1 MKRNLTLLLIGLLL
15 VSQSVF
21 GQKDLQS
28 VPALR
33 KFSQQGWKIQHA
45 HYSFDSLTIYFS
57 ALEPGKKNYDLFVT
71 RSHAGVWGAPERLSD
86 AVNSDADELW
96 PSVSSDER
104 RLYFIRRTVDD
115 KLLKSSHGTQGVN
128 DQLFVSDNLRGE
140 WQASEQSIIATAHDL
155 SPLIMPDNQTVIY
168 ARRETEKKRQY
179 YALLHTR
186 YLGFGVWT
194 LPVRVDSLERRSLF
208 GPYLKQEGD
217 TVLQVTELQE
227 QERERR
233 QIDTVYVTRQVV
245 LPKNMRCARYGVLSG
260 VVTDENSGKA
270 VEATIRLYDAI
281 TANTLD
287 EALSD
292 AATGRFRVALQPG
305 HKYNIDITAPNYSHH
320 YLTIDCRQ
328 TDSLTS
334 RQVKVQIARN
344 LSIRINPYDAEL
356 YTPEPPER
364 EVIRNATT
372 DKTLRVQTK
381 REETGRIYDLPIGET
396 YAVTLFRRGYQD
408 TTLLINTKRDVRF
421 SAAELDVP
429 LQPIKKPLVLKLEN
443 ILDSAVTEGTIRL
456 RNRNKHEIIEMPY
469 TPPATNIMLRQEDE
483 YEMVIQSPGHFFFDT
498 IVSIPAGY
506 DQLLCDVALKPI
518 QKDMVI
524 QLRNIH
530 FESDSYI
537 LSPSSHAELDKVF
550 KLMEANPKLHIELSA
565 HTDDIGTDAYN
576 DQLSAK
582 RGEAALEYIV
592 RKGIDRKRLTS
603 VGYGKHRPLVPNIN
617 DENRAINRRVEFK
630 VTEF

>member
-115 KLLKSSHGTQGVN
+115 KLLKSSHGAQGVN

-140 WQASEQSIIATAHDL
+140 WQASEPSIIATPHDL

-227 QERERR
+227 QERER
-233 QIDTVYVTRQVV
+233 
-245 LPKNMRCARYGVLSG
+245 L
-260 VVTDENSGKA
+260 
-270 VEATIRLYDAI
+270 
-281 TANTLD
+281 
-287 EALSD
+287 LSD
-292 AATGRFRVALQPG
+292 MENTM
-305 HKYNIDITAPNYSHH
+305 
-320 YLTIDCRQ
+320 
-328 TDSLTS
+328 
-334 RQVKVQIARN
+334 
-344 LSIRINPYDAEL
+344 
-356 YTPEPPER
+356 
-364 EVIRNATT
+364 
-372 DKTLRVQTK
+372 
-381 REETGRIYDLPIGET
+381 T
-396 YAVTLFRRGYQD
+396 YA
-408 TTLLINTKRDVRF
+408 
-421 SAAELDVP
+421 
-429 LQPIKKPLVLKLEN
+429 
-443 ILDSAVTEGTIRL
+443 
-456 RNRNKHEIIEMPY
+456 
-469 TPPATNIMLRQEDE
+469 E
-483 YEMVIQSPGHFFFDT
+483 YK
-498 IVSIPAGY
+498 A
-506 DQLLCDVALKPI
+506 
-518 QKDMVI
+518 
-524 QLRNIH
+524 
-530 FESDSYI
+530 
-537 LSPSSHAELDKVF
+537 
-550 KLMEANPKLHIELSA
+550 LMEK
-565 HTDDIGTDAYN
+565 
-576 DQLSAK
+576 
-582 RGEAALEYIV
+582 
-592 RKGIDRKRLTS
+592 
-603 VGYGKHRPLVPNIN
+603 
-617 DENRAINRRVEFK
+617 
-630 VTEF
+630 